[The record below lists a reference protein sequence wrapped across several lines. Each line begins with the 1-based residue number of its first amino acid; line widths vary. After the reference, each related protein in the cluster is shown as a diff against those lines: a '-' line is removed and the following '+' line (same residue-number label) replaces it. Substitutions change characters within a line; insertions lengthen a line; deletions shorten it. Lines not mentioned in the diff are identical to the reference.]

1 MKNPT
6 RFPTHLITLVVALA
20 LGGFAVS
27 ITHSKAVFTAFAL
40 TYFSIITCWLVM
52 TMRNRS

>member
-1 MKNPT
+1 MNPT
-6 RFPTHLITLVVALA
+6 RYPTYVIALMALLA

-27 ITHSKAVFTAFAL
+27 ITQLRVVATAFVFLYVAV
-40 TYFSIITCWLVM
+40 CAGWLVM